1 MGFVRC
7 LGKGGKERI
16 IPLGEP
22 AIDILEVYIHDAR
35 KSLTKNDTVQN
46 LFVNH
51 HGNALSRQAFS
62 KVIKQTA
69 IQQGLIKPITPQML
83 RHSFATHLLEN
94 GADLRSVQE
103 MLAHADI
110 STTQMYPHST
120 KTRRQDMYDL

>member
-1 MGFVRC
+1 TGLRVTELVSLKISDVHLSMGFVRC

-51 HGNALSRQAFS
+51 NGNALSRQGFW

-69 IQQGLIKPITPQML
+69 IEKGLITPITTHIL
-83 RHSFATHLLEN
+83 HNWIATHLL
-94 GADLRSVQE
+94 
-103 MLAHADI
+103 
-110 STTQMYPHST
+110 
-120 KTRRQDMYDL
+120 